1 MFFKNHAENE
11 VEKLAHSRLRNTLK
25 TNRIKTETVN
35 PEIFSNSKG
44 LELVSRPYFAYDFFL
59 KKMFLMLYYIN
70 LPNFIV

>member
-11 VEKLAHSRLRNTLK
+11 VEKLAHSRLRNTLT

-44 LELVSRPYFAYDFFL
+44 LELVSRPYFAYDFFF
-59 KKMFLMLYYIN
+59 KKCF
-70 LPNFIV
+70 